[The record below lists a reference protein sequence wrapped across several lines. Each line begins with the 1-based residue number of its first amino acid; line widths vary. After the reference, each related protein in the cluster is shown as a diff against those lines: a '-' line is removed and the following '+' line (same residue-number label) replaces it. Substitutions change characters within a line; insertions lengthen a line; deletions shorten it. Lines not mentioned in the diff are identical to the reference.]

1 MAEMNE
7 ASIYEALGVAPKGES
22 EKTQEAA
29 APAATEPSQPDGQG
43 ERAQEPAAPA
53 PDGKEPTAQEK
64 TGAEPADAGAKEPE
78 LTEEQRRT
86 HAAQRRRQE
95 QEAAI
100 QQAVNAALE
109 QERAR
114 SKSEWD
120 AFFKKANLKNT
131 ITGVPITSLE
141 EFQKWEAEY
150 SAAKLERDL
159 KAGKLTPEAL
169 NEAISKN
176 PTVQRAQQIVDR
188 DDAEQQQKNDEA
200 TQAQITAEIAEIH
213 KLDASI
219 NTAADLLKMPNA
231 KEFYDYVRRGYTFF
245 DAYYMLNRAR
255 LEAQAAEAA
264 KAQAMSAAR
273 SKDHL
278 NATGAGR
285 GAGAITVPAED
296 MKLFKLLNPD
306 ATEAEIQAYYNK
318 SKKN

>member
-7 ASIYEALGVAPKGES
+7 ASIYEALGVTPKGES
-22 EKTQEAA
+22 EKTQETA
-29 APAATEPSQPDGQG
+29 APAATEASQPDGQG
-43 ERAQEPAAPA
+43 EKAQETAAPA
-53 PDGKEPTAQEK
+53 PTGTEPTAQEK
-64 TGAEPADAGAKEPE
+64 TDETPAEAGAKASE
-78 LTEEQRRT
+78 LTEEQRRNN
-86 HAAQRRRQE
+86 AAQRRRQE
-95 QEAAI
+95 QDAAI

-109 QERAR
+109 QERAK
-114 SKSEWD
+114 SKGEWD
-120 AFFKKANLKNT
+120 AFFKRANLKNT
-131 ITGVPITSLE
+131 VTGAPITSLE

-188 DDAEQQQKNDEA
+188 DDAEQKQKNDEA
-200 TQAQITAEIAEIH
+200 TQAQIAAEIAEIH
-213 KLDASI
+213 KLDPTIS
-219 NTAADLLKMPNA
+219 TAADLLKMPNA

-245 DAYYMLNRAR
+245 DAYYMLNRTK
-255 LEAQAAEAA
+255 LEEQAAEAA
-264 KAQAMSAAR
+264 KAQAMNAAR

-285 GAGAITVPAED
+285 GAGAVTVPAED

-318 SKKN
+318 TKKT